1 VLGNKVRNN
10 DRVLLYLTLV
20 SLNVSNRCVSVEQ
33 NFVEILAVV
42 ILTVNVYMSG
52 RTNAFFSLLITATQS
67 IFIIQVFK

>member
-1 VLGNKVRNN
+1 MLGNKVRNN